1 MKLSLLSLMV
11 LVMVVLLLMMMMT
24 MNMMRVFSMK
34 LMNIMIVV
42 RKILEKRSYLVAFG
56 RSGGVVAAAN
66 DDDVT
71 CVIQQCSSYRQCPY
85 IQASRCVIIT
95 LERHKLRIELT
106 QGFVFG
112 FGLEN
117 E

>member
-1 MKLSLLSLMV
+1 
-11 LVMVVLLLMMMMT
+11 
-24 MNMMRVFSMK
+24 MK

-85 IQASRCVIIT
+85 IQASRCKT
-95 LERHKLRIELT
+95 LVRHKLRIELT

>member
-1 MKLSLLSLMV
+1 
-11 LVMVVLLLMMMMT
+11 
-24 MNMMRVFSMK
+24 MK

-66 DDDVT
+66 NDDVT

-85 IQASRCVIIT
+85 IQASRCLNIT
-95 LERHKLRIELT
+95 LVRHKLRIELT